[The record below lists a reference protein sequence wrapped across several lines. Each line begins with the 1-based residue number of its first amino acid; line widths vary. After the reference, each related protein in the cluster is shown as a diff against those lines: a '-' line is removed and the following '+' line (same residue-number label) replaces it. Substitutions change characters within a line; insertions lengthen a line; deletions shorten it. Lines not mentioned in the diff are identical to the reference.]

1 MGDLVVCEKV
11 NELRALLSQLKADG
25 NIISFV
31 PTMGALHHGHISLVE
46 QAEEIGDFVV
56 VSIFVNPKQFNNQN
70 DLLNY
75 PRPIDEDLGKLS
87 VYKNVIAFVPS
98 EEEIYPAHF
107 EGHIL
112 DLGTLVRGQEAIS
125 RPGHF
130 EGVVNVVSRLFDII
144 EPDYAVFGEKDYQQ
158 LAIIKYMTKALG
170 YDITIIGADTIREET
185 GLASSSR
192 NIRLNEEDR
201 EKSTILFKALSYLK
215 QEAFKTEFDLSL
227 IRARDMIKQSD
238 LKLEYLDIIDP
249 DTFELVYDWIPGSRA
264 CVAANCGD
272 VRLIDNLEV
281 VPKSTFC

>member
-1 MGDLVVCEKV
+1 M
-11 NELRALLSQLKADG
+11 
-25 NIISFV
+25 
-31 PTMGALHHGHISLVE
+31 
-46 QAEEIGDFVV
+46 
-56 VSIFVNPKQFNNQN
+56 
-70 DLLNY
+70 
-75 PRPIDEDLGKLS
+75 
-87 VYKNVIAFVPS
+87 
-98 EEEIYPAHF
+98 
-107 EGHIL
+107 
-112 DLGTLVRGQEAIS
+112 S

-281 VPKSTFC
+281 VPKSAFC